1 MDINNPDGTGKLTI
15 SRMTIESDSVSFDF
29 EGKVE
34 GYGSVFCS
42 HVMSAVDGDR
52 TRGVMSGEARTFL
65 EDGTFITS
73 PHMGTFKRNNS
84 KIKVFFTDAVN
95 NGLIGDAIAA
105 AQSTFSADNWS
116 LAETNVGQIAFYLQ
130 DEWFVND
137 KFNLTYG
144 LKMDKPLYFDS
155 DKKAQDV
162 IDGTGDYAPGTPYVN
177 PNTGQVQLLDNTKSL
192 RP

>member
-1 MDINNPDGTGKLTI
+1 MDLNNPDGTGNLNI
-15 SRMTIESDSVSFDF
+15 SRMTIEPDSVSFDF

-73 PHMGTFKRNNS
+73 PHMGTFKRSNS

-95 NGLIGDAIAA
+95 NGVVNFVIWDIDIISKAVDVKYWEI
-105 AQSTFSADNWS
+105 DK
-116 LAETNVGQIAFYLQ
+116 AE
-130 DEWFVND
+130 
-137 KFNLTYG
+137 
-144 LKMDKPLYFDS
+144 
-155 DKKAQDV
+155 
-162 IDGTGDYAPGTPYVN
+162 
-177 PNTGQVQLLDNTKSL
+177 
-192 RP
+192 

>member
-1 MDINNPDGTGKLTI
+1 
-15 SRMTIESDSVSFDF
+15 MTIESDSVSFDF

-42 HVMSAVDGDR
+42 HVLSAVDGDR

-95 NGLIGDAIAA
+95 NG
-105 AQSTFSADNWS
+105 
-116 LAETNVGQIAFYLQ
+116 V
-130 DEWFVND
+130 VNFIIWD
-137 KFNLTYG
+137 IDIL
-144 LKMDKPLYFDS
+144 S
-155 DKKAQDV
+155 KAVDV
-162 IDGTGDYAPGTPYVN
+162 KYWEIVKAG
-177 PNTGQVQLLDNTKSL
+177 
-192 RP
+192 